1 MAATGYT
8 PISLYY
14 STTAA
19 AVPTSGNL
27 VSGELAINITDGK
40 LYYKNNSGT
49 VTLLATAGSTSSQW
63 TTTGSDIYYNTGNVL
78 VGATASNGYK
88 FEATATTDVAQF
100 IATDAGASGAQ
111 IQLFHDSAS
120 PAVDDVTS
128 LINFAGRDS
137 AAQSTIYSRISG
149 ISTNVTNGS
158 ESGAIAFST
167 RNTGTFAERM
177 RLDSAG
183 NLLVGSTVKQ
193 VGSVPSIWA
202 NSATAANGGI
212 GFVPDYEGAGEHSV
226 VSYSASSSTFKGL
239 NFDGTTIKFW
249 TGPSGVSSERARF
262 DSSGN
267 FGLGTASPVAKLDLA
282 GDYKEG
288 VVTAN
293 TSTAYTISLAA
304 GTVQILTLT
313 GNCTYTFPT
322 PVAGKSF
329 TLVQAQDA
337 TGSRTVTWP
346 ASVDWPSATAPTL
359 TATALKVDKF
369 VFTAISG
376 TSWLGSVAG
385 QNYTV

>member
-63 TTTGSDIYYNTGNVL
+63 ITTGSDIYYNTGNVL

-120 PAVDDVTS
+120 PAVNDVTS

-183 NLLVGSTVKQ
+183 NL
-193 VGSVPSIWA
+193 
-202 NSATAANGGI
+202 GI
-212 GFVPDYEGAGEHSV
+212 GTSSPSGILHINKASGGTYLIASNGSGTGAFGVGAGGEVTISAE
-226 VSYSASSSTFKGL
+226 SASNIIRFL
-239 NFDGTTIKFW
+239 NNSGATERFQI
-249 TGPSGVSSERARF
+249 GPSGQLGIGGANYGT
-262 DSSGN
+262 SGQVLTSQ
-267 FGLGTASPVAKLDLA
+267 GSGSPPVW
-282 GDYKEG
+282 
-288 VVTAN
+288 
-293 TSTAYTISLAA
+293 AA
-304 GTVQILTLT
+304 GGGGSTSIGLVRAIAINCIL
-313 GNCTYTFPT
+313 C
-322 PVAGKSF
+322 
-329 TLVQAQDA
+329 
-337 TGSRTVTWP
+337 
-346 ASVDWPSATAPTL
+346 
-359 TATALKVDKF
+359 
-369 VFTAISG
+369 
-376 TSWLGSVAG
+376 
-385 QNYTV
+385 